1 MYRGDDALVR
11 GAINA
16 STDVAELRDSRGRP
30 ARLDRDAEYPE
41 AICIRLDATSED
53 PVFATHWVLP
63 PVAQRPNFYPD
74 EVPFAPNLACLA
86 MEGEGRLE
94 VRWGEDVSDLS
105 ADPENLAPKLEDSV
119 PASLREAVE
128 SMNQRRDRGES
139 VAEVSLKDL
148 AEQLGDDSLREW
160 VDELHKPSRP
170 SERFETGLARLRQ
183 ASIESGWQE
192 EPFPG
197 EVAPGVQLVFLRLS
211 SSQRILMLMSV
222 LGVNNL
228 RMTQSTAVAQ
238 GPAPREG

>member
-94 VRWGEDVSDLS
+94 VTWGEDVSDLS
-105 ADPENLAPKLEDSV
+105 ADPESL

-197 EVAPGVQLVFLRLS
+197 EVAPGVQLVFLRLG
-211 SSQRILMLMSV
+211 SSQRILMLMSLV
-222 LGVNNL
+222 GVNNL
-228 RMTQSTAVAQ
+228 RMTQSTAVAK
-238 GPAPREG
+238 GPAPRED